1 MGWDYAISWLTTLPF
16 ELVAAGLTINYWNSS
31 INNGVWVTVFLVPV
45 CAIQVFGVRGYGE
58 VEFILSI
65 IKIIGILGF
74 IILGIIIDCG
84 GVSTDHRGYIGFEYW
99 ETPGAFRNG
108 FSGFCSV
115 FVTAAFA
122 YGGTEF
128 IGLAAAEAANPRKEL
143 PRAAKQ
149 VFWRIAF
156 FYVISLLIVGII
168 VPSNSKN
175 LLNASDSATK
185 NSAFVLAIR
194 LAGIPV
200 LPSIFN
206 AIITISVLSVAN
218 SCTFGSTRT
227 MQALALHG
235 MAPAFLKYV
244 DKKGR
249 PLTCLGVQM
258 VFALI
263 AYITEA
269 SSSETIFNWLL
280 ALSGLSAFF
289 TWGSICAAHI
299 RFRKGWRVQGHSR
312 GEIPYE
318 AAFGV
323 CGSWIGLILCFICT
337 IATFYTSLWP
347 DGCLG
352 TAYEFFVSFLA
363 APVVLALY
371 VFWKLWTRDWR
382 LFVRSYEMDLTTGL
396 KSMDVHAVEPK
407 KPWTLKNGVSG
418 LLGAFF

>member
-16 ELVAAGLTINYWNSS
+16 ELVAAGLTINFWNSN

-45 CAIQVFGVRGYGE
+45 CLIQIFGVRGYGE
-58 VEFILSI
+58 VEFVLSL
-65 IKIIGILGF
+65 IKIAGIIGF
-74 IILGIIIDCG
+74 MILGIVIDCG
-84 GVSTDHRGYIGFEYW
+84 GVPTDDRGYLGFRYW
-99 ETPGAFRNG
+99 KDPGAFRNG

-115 FVTAAFA
+115 LVTAAFS

-149 VFWRIAF
+149 VFWRIAL
-156 FYVISLLIVGII
+156 FYVVSLLIVGII
-168 VPSNSKN
+168 VPSDSPN
-175 LLNASDSATK
+175 LLNASTSETQ
-185 NSAFVLAIR
+185 NSPFVLAIR
-194 LAGIPV
+194 MAGISA

-218 SCTFGSTRT
+218 SCAFGSTRT

-235 MAPAFLKYV
+235 MAPKILRYV

-249 PLTCLGVQM
+249 PVPCIIVQII
-258 VFALI
+258 FGLI

-289 TWGSICAAHI
+289 TWGSICASHL
-299 RFRKGWRVQGHSR
+299 RFRRAWRVQGHSTT
-312 GEIPYE
+312 EIPYE
-318 AAFGV
+318 AAFGIW
-323 CGSWIGLILCFICT
+323 GSWVGLGLCIICI

-347 DGCLG
+347 NGELG
-352 TAYEFFVSFLA
+352 TAYEFFLEFLA

-371 VFWKLWTRDWR
+371 VFWKIWTKDWS
-382 LFVRSYEMDLTTGL
+382 LFVRSDEMDLETDL
-396 KSMDVHAVEPK
+396 RLLELSSAEPK
-407 KPWTLKNGVSG
+407 GPWTAKRVFTSFIS
-418 LLGAFF
+418 AFI